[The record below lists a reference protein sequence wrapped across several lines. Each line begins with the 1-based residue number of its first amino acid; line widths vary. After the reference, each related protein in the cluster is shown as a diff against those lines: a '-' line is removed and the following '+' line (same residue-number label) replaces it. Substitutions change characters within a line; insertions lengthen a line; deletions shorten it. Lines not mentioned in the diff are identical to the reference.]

1 MKMFVFVF
9 ALLGTTLA
17 FAGRYDP
24 AYWRMVRKGV
34 EAKIVLTVVDDLGSP
49 VRDAAV
55 HAIFSRTNDLDPL
68 DGKTDVHGKCEFQH
82 LTNGNRLEFFI
93 SKDGYYGSQIRFTL
107 IKMWSEHKIEKG
119 CWQPCPIEK
128 TVVLKKKRN
137 PTSLTS
143 GGGWYD
149 LPGTNQWYS
158 FDMMKNDWVKPFG
171 NGEVADIELRY
182 RWTGAE
188 PLKWQEQF
196 FDIRFLGVTFNGAY
210 YAPATTES
218 RFAYVYHACPGAQF
232 VREFSDENH
241 STIRKFGMLD
251 GNRDMVFRIRS
262 ETNSL
267 GRLESCY
274 YGRFRKLDYY
284 LKRSGIGGASL
295 RYEYN
300 SVRND
305 TNLESKTYSGNVR

>member
-1 MKMFVFVF
+1 MKVFVFVF
-9 ALLGTTLA
+9 ALLGVLLA
-17 FAGRYDP
+17 SANHNDP

-34 EAKIVLTVVDDLGSP
+34 EAKIVLTVVDDIGSLVP
-49 VRDAAV
+49 DAAV

-68 DGKTDVHGKCEFQH
+68 DGKTDARGKCAFQH

-119 CWQPCPIEK
+119 YWQPCPIEK
-128 TVVLKKKRN
+128 TVVLKKKSN

-188 PLKWQEQF
+188 RA
-196 FDIRFLGVTFNGAY
+196 D
-210 YAPATTES
+210 
-218 RFAYVYHACPGAQF
+218 
-232 VREFSDENH
+232 
-241 STIRKFGMLD
+241 
-251 GNRDMVFRIRS
+251 
-262 ETNSL
+262 
-267 GRLESCY
+267 
-274 YGRFRKLDYY
+274 
-284 LKRSGIGGASL
+284 
-295 RYEYN
+295 
-300 SVRND
+300 
-305 TNLESKTYSGNVR
+305 

>member
-1 MKMFVFVF
+1 
-9 ALLGTTLA
+9 
-17 FAGRYDP
+17 
-24 AYWRMVRKGV
+24 
-34 EAKIVLTVVDDLGSP
+34 
-49 VRDAAV
+49 
-55 HAIFSRTNDLDPL
+55 
-68 DGKTDVHGKCEFQH
+68 
-82 LTNGNRLEFFI
+82 
-93 SKDGYYGSQIRFTL
+93 
-107 IKMWSEHKIEKG
+107 
-119 CWQPCPIEK
+119 
-128 TVVLKKKRN
+128 
-137 PTSLTS
+137 
-143 GGGWYD
+143 
-149 LPGTNQWYS
+149 
-158 FDMMKNDWVKPFG
+158 MKNDWVKPFG